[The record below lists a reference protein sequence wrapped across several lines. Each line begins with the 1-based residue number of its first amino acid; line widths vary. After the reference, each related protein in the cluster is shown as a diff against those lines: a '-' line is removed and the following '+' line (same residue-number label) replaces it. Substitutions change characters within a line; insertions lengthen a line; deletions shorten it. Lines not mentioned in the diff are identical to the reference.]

1 MRLVLRPRCSSR
13 EFCRWPC
20 RTASVVPIIAGHAA
34 IAAGVL
40 YQYRCR
46 GRALGRYVVR
56 TEDAQN
62 HVEVNFISFSTGLNE
77 KRASAHR
84 KSPEDRSERDILRE
98 QTRRH
103 RLFGKS

>member
-46 GRALGRYVVR
+46 VIVLVGYVVR

-62 HVEVNFISFSTGLNE
+62 HVEVNLFLSFSTGPNE
-77 KRASAHR
+77 K
-84 KSPEDRSERDILRE
+84 KSFCS
-98 QTRRH
+98 QKFT
-103 RLFGKS
+103 